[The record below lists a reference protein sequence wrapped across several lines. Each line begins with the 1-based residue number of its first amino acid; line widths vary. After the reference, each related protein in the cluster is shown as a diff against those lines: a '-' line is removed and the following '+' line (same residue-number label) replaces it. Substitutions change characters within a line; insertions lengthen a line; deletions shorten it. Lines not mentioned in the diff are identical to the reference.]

1 VAALESQ
8 QLVSHFGRLGLAEV
22 QPRHAFLAV
31 VALLALLIPVSAA
44 AEQGHELPSAKVGAL
59 TFTYTTRFY
68 RRDFM
73 RCDFIVTGVHGSCV
87 QGAVVANVRLGRDPE
102 LGASYPWLPLTVAKF
117 ELVLAAPQPGVLGP
131 VPSYPLSLRDLH
143 DSCRGCAPLRG
154 QRFAQI
160 SFFFRANDAN
170 YWAIAWVGKRIS
182 RPDHQALESI
192 VASIHPS

>member
-1 VAALESQ
+1 M
-8 QLVSHFGRLGLAEV
+8 SHFGWLGLAEV
-22 QPRHAFLAV
+22 QARHAFLAV

-44 AEQGHELPSAKVGAL
+44 AEQGDELPSAKVGAL
-59 TFTYTTRFY
+59 TFTYPTRFY

-73 RCDFIVTGVHGSCV
+73 RCDFKVTGVHGACV
-87 QGAVVANVRLGRDPE
+87 QGAVVANVRLGRNPE
-102 LGASYPWLPLTVAKF
+102 LGASYPRLPLTVAKF

-131 VPSYPLSLRDLH
+131 VPTYPLSLRDLRY
-143 DSCRGCAPLRG
+143 SCRGCGQSRLR
-154 QRFAQI
+154 RFTQI
-160 SFFFRANDAN
+160 AFFFSANDAN